1 MPPCR
6 HTANRIL
13 ADLAGIGRRLLA
25 ELPVG
30 QHRDRH
36 LGLAP
41 APVALGA
48 RDGRDDERAGGVG
61 GGPVDRV
68 DELLFGCLGLVQLAQ
83 EPQVGGS
90 EVGVLLATL

>member
-1 MPPCR
+1 M
-6 HTANRIL
+6 TS
-13 ADLAGIGRRLLA
+13 
-25 ELPVG
+25 
-30 QHRDRH
+30 
-36 LGLAP
+36 
-41 APVALGA
+41 
-48 RDGRDDERAGGVG
+48 ERAGVG